1 MKYTLEF
8 KVQKV
13 IKYFNTIIPV
23 STFCRQNNI
32 PRTTFIYWL
41 KQYEDKT
48 LGRILKSTGRK
59 TIITRDLIQLVKDL
73 IDKYNYTTIY
83 EIHEKC
89 KKQNY
94 KICLS
99 TVYNIIRQKL
109 NYSYK
114 KAKVFIRP
122 DNYDVEELL
131 NSISFP

>member
-8 KVQKV
+8 KVQKI

-41 KQYEDKT
+41 KQYKNKT
-48 LGRILKSTGRK
+48 LGKILKSTGRK
-59 TIITRDLIQLVKDL
+59 TVITKQLIHLVKSL
-73 IDKYNYTTIY
+73 IDKYNYITIY
-83 EIHEKC
+83 EIHEEC
-89 KKQNY
+89 KRQNY
-94 KICLS
+94 KVCLS
-99 TVYNIIRQKL
+99 TIYNIIRQKL